1 MAKLSAHG
9 IEVGRVSYTT
19 YTKCYMSD
27 KTVLKNH
34 GDGWKLAG
42 KVKPE
47 FSVEYAF
54 NQTAERLKK
63 WESEHPFGL
72 AYKKELHSLAS
83 QSKRFRLHTVIQL
96 MYDDC
101 DGVWSECCDGY
112 DSIHADLDEINEL
125 CKLYALALR
134 ENRALVA
141 A

>member
-19 YTKCYMSD
+19 YTKAYTSD

-54 NQTAERLKK
+54 NQATERLKK
-63 WESEHPFGL
+63 WEREHPFGL
-72 AYKKELHSLAS
+72 AYKKELHNLAS
-83 QSKRFRLHTVIQL
+83 QSKRLRLHTVIQL

-125 CKLYALALR
+125 CKLYALALS
-134 ENRALVA
+134 ENRPLVA